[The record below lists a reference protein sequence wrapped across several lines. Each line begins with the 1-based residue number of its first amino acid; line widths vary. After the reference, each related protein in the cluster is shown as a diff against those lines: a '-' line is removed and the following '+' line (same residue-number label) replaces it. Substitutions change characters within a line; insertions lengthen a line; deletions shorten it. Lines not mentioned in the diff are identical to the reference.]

1 MGGPYQFATKQF
13 KLKGDRLSEDFR
25 MPSEEIPP
33 ESEVEAKDYK
43 KARTAII
50 KSLWTDMGIAAWKR
64 KGEFE
69 KIAYEDNSTR
79 LRDRGGQIFEMT
91 PDGKI
96 KDPFKKPE
104 IRVDS
109 DEFVKKVQ
117 QGKIFVFPVGKKK
130 PSQLRLVNGELRYSK
145 PIDRIPEPQ
154 PPRAPRRPGLFA
166 RMMHGISKRF
176 FKQTFENYDAAM
188 NRYNAEMETYRPEA
202 EKIRKLNEGVA
213 KETQKRVD
221 GNLYKVSMEEY
232 MDSKEF
238 LGKELVGIGND
249 LIKDYLEPQREAEE
263 KARIEQ
269 EKTRIEQERAA
280 EEKAFAAAK
289 GPEFKPQL
297 DKNMDTLN
305 NYYGPNPKRIESF
318 TSKTNNRGNN
328 PYTKEDFDLLKPIDI
343 QGIKVGGKQVTDEQ
357 FTALSVSAT
366 MREDIG
372 GNILYSKEAK
382 ESKIPLKDWTMHNNT
397 LCTSDLFMNK
407 SEDGPKPRE
416 GVGEY
421 FSVGVQPA
429 REYAK
434 KALDEYQQG
443 NPEKLGGLIAEG
455 IKSQV
460 NLSRHVVLRESG
472 GSQNY
477 SNLTID
483 ASVGKTMELLENDPK
498 LMEEAKKAGVT
509 DAELNALKGM
519 REVADIARENERAET
534 LLNLDAQSKHVKLN
548 EQERKDC
555 IQSRL
560 RFEVVNEKIRK
571 QIQKKE
577 RSEEFKQGQQA
588 LDEKMGN
595 VAKESA
601 MAGDNQKTMNNK
613 IACVMA
619 EMSVFRAKQIGVPK
633 AFERVGE
640 RGLKEADRLTKK
652 YLPGKDKLQNLQGKD
667 LQDALKPAKL
677 FGEKSPYR
685 EAPVTEARREQTINK
700 APVTE
705 APQEQTI
712 RRRRTEPVQKG
723 NIQTGGITF

>member
-1 MGGPYQFATKQF
+1 MPGDYKIATKQF
-13 KLKGDRLSEDFR
+13 KSQEKKLSEDFQ
-25 MPSEEIPP
+25 MLSEEIPP
-33 ESEVEAKDYK
+33 ESKVASKDYK

-50 KSLWTDMGIAAWKR
+50 KSLWEDAGIAAWKR
-64 KGEFE
+64 NGEFE
-69 KIAYEDNSTR
+69 KTAYEDKDSR
-79 LRDRGGQIFEMT
+79 FHDRGNQIFELLPNGT
-91 PDGKI
+91 TKN
-96 KDPFKKPE
+96 PFENPE

-117 QGKIFVFPVGKKK
+117 QGKIFVFPMGKQK
-130 PSQLRLVNGELRYSK
+130 PSQLRLVNGEVKYSK
-145 PIDRIPEPQ
+145 PLDGIPAPQ

-188 NRYNAEMETYRPEA
+188 NRYNADMERYRPEA
-202 EKIRKLNEGVA
+202 EKIRKLNEGIA
-213 KETQKRVD
+213 KETKERVNNGSQRRFD
-221 GNLYKVSMEEY
+221 GEPVHWGSVEEY
-232 MDSKEF
+232 EKDRDF
-238 LGKELVGIGND
+238 LSKELVSD

-269 EKTRIEQERAA
+269 ERVA

-289 GPEFKPQL
+289 SPEFKSQL

-318 TSKTNNRGNN
+318 TSKTDNRGNN
-328 PYTKEDFDLLKPIDI
+328 PYTKEEFDLLKPIDI

-357 FTALSVSAT
+357 FTALAISAT

-460 NLSRHVVLRESG
+460 NFTEHMVLRESG

-477 SNLTID
+477 SNLTLD
-483 ASVGKTMELLENDPK
+483 VSVGKTMELLENDPK

-519 REVADIARENERAET
+519 REVAGIARENERAET
-534 LLNLDAQSKHVKLN
+534 LLNLDAQSEHVKLN

-571 QIQKKE
+571 QIQKKV

-588 LDEKMGN
+588 LNEKMAN

-601 MAGDNQKTMNNK
+601 MARDDQKTMNNK
-613 IACVMA
+613 IACVLA
-619 EMSVFRAKQIGVPK
+619 ETSIFRAKQIGVPK

-667 LQDALKPAKL
+667 LQDALKPDNL

-685 EAPVTEARREQTINK
+685 KAPVTEARREQTINK

-723 NIQTGGITF
+723 NIQF